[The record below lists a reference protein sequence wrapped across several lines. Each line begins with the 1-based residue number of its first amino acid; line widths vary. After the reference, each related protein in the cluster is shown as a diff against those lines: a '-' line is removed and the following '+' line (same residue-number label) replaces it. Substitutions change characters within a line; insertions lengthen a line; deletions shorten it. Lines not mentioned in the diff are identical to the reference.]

1 MQCFWVVV
9 VSTSQTCVSKLS
21 DDLFIGNNTFKAPLI
36 FQQTFC
42 RDESVRC
49 SCLSWEEIFT
59 PSEVNRFPPH
69 GVNSPMSPGE
79 LMNSR
84 KGKKIRRANKQRSVW
99 PQAVRC
105 ITDNTTKPNT
115 ACLYSTQKSPQ
126 LLQRWLIKK
135 MVNSCFQVPWN
146 LKDRATQRCL
156 MLILLLVFE
165 KCWEVLWEEPH
176 RDVLKQLWTAKLFWA
191 TWPQEIFCIWKLYE
205 P

>member
-135 MVNSCFQVPWN
+135 DGKQLLSSAVEPQRWSNTEVFDVNSTVSLWKV
-146 LKDRATQRCL
+146 LGSSLRRATQRCIKTTL
-156 MLILLLVFE
+156 N
-165 KCWEVLWEEPH
+165 C
-176 RDVLKQLWTAKLFWA
+176 
-191 TWPQEIFCIWKLYE
+191 
-205 P
+205 